1 MRRITN
7 HTFAFTFIALATLF
21 IVLYMRYHSSSN
33 NTFGPEQI
41 SNDTDLSLHNIKY
54 AKTRAGEALWT
65 LRAEGADQR
74 QDGVILARNVK
85 MIFFDRKKGNI
96 HLTADQGQLV
106 PELEKVSFDS
116 NVEIITS
123 EGITLLTNFLEYDE
137 KGHLLKT
144 DQSTHIFTDSYEA
157 TGKGMAIDLQDRT
170 LLLFGDV
177 KAQIPRKSSKF
188 PLSGTP

>member
-7 HTFAFTFIALATLF
+7 HTFALTLIALATLL
-21 IVLYMRYHSSSN
+21 IVLYMPYHSSSN
-33 NTFGPEQI
+33 HKFGPEQI
-41 SNDTDLSLHNIKY
+41 STDTDLSLHNIKY

-65 LRAEGADQR
+65 LQAEGADQR
-74 QDGVILARNVK
+74 QDGVIMARNVK

-96 HLTADQGQLV
+96 KLTADHGQLV
-106 PELEKVSFDS
+106 PELKKISFDS
-116 NVEIITS
+116 NVEVITS
-123 EGITLLTNFLEYDE
+123 QGITLLTNFLEYDE
-137 KGHLLKT
+137 KEHLLKT

-157 TGKGMAIDLQDRT
+157 TGNGMTIDLQDRT

-177 KAQIPRKSSKF
+177 IAQVPRKSSKA